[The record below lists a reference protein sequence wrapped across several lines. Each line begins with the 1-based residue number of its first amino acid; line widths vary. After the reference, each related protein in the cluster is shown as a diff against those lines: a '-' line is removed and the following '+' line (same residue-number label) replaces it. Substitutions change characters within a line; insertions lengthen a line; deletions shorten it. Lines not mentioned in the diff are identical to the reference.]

1 MTNDPKNK
9 FYEVRVTH
17 SYTNYYHIE
26 AKNEEEAKDLIRQ
39 KVIEEDSFIEARIN
53 DTIPHTP
60 KVDYAV
66 QITPDGEVILWF
78 RFLK

>member
-1 MTNDPKNK
+1 MTK
-9 FYEVRVTH
+9 YEVRVTH

-39 KVIEEDSFIEARIN
+39 KVIEEDSFIKARID

-66 QITPDGEVILWF
+66 EINSEGNPII
-78 RFLK
+78 

>member
-1 MTNDPKNK
+1 MSK
-9 FYEVRVTH
+9 YEVRVTR
-17 SYTNYYHIE
+17 SYTNYYHIDANSEDE
-26 AKNEEEAKDLIRQ
+26 ATNLIRQ

-66 QITPDGEVILWF
+66 QITPDGEVTL
-78 RFLK
+78 